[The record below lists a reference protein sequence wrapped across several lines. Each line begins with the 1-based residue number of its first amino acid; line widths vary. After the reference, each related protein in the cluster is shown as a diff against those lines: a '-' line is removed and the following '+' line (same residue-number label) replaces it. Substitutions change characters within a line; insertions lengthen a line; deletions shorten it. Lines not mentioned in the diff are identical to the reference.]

1 MIRLRNVMQP
11 NPLVAATCRD
21 FTNITENLS
30 ELTAFC
36 FEHQYFCGFDGVN
49 SNDYEWYD
57 FVKFLSNPEN
67 LDYWGI
73 NDGLLDDETKAHPYV
88 VQFVPYLFTLHGRRI
103 VANSKTKDFQDAF
116 DRIYAKIGSLKT
128 SEGSH
133 KAVPVSEGSHLYD
146 TIYSSD
152 FIRECIIELMSDFVE
167 VKGNREI
174 TVIQKKVPHTSENGN
189 DQSPSNVYIHLSASG
204 FNLSNVK
211 YLHTIANAL
220 YSVFIRV
227 MEEANYEG
235 PMILADMQLLV
246 SNTIMG
252 VMNLQEQVEALKI
265 DRKKFIEYF
274 KEHTPPSVFAKLLD
288 ICLLF
293 DTNLNRVDTF
303 EPFEIE
309 STNYRVFS
317 AFCKIF
323 YENTVI
329 LENRELQSFSHNA
342 FVLPQLHI
350 GRRKSK
356 IADEIHE
363 YQYYRYISERF
374 GSCLTTDEFISR
386 INKEHNMDLL
396 IERIPSM
403 GQMGEVRTTLKF
415 YVDEDKNE
423 LTRYSIS
430 MIIDKYL
437 AIIEYLYTK
446 FGLHNFYCYGYM
458 VDSKPFKTSPEEWK
472 LINEHLLLTYENGK

>member
-1 MIRLRNVMQP
+1 MQP
-11 NPLVAATCRD
+11 NPLVASTCRD
-21 FTNITENLS
+21 FTNLAENLS

-36 FEHQYFCGFDGVN
+36 FEHQYFCGFDGVS

-67 LDYWGI
+67 LDYWGL
-73 NDGLLDDETKAHPYV
+73 NDGLLDATTKSHPYV

-103 VANSKTKDFQDAF
+103 VANSRSKVFNDAF
-116 DRIYAKIGSLKT
+116 DRIYAKV
-128 SEGSH
+128 
-133 KAVPVSEGSHLYD
+133 KAVPVSEGSHLHD

-167 VKGNREI
+167 VKDEQV
-174 TVIQKKVPHTSENGN
+174 TAIQKVLSNTNESGN
-189 DQSPSNVYIHLSASG
+189 DHSPSNVYIHLSASG
-204 FNLSNVK
+204 FDLSNVK
-211 YLHTIANAL
+211 CLHTITNAM

-227 MEEANYEG
+227 MEETNYEG
-235 PMILADMQLLV
+235 PMILADMQMLV
-246 SNTIMG
+246 NNTTMG
-252 VMNLQEQVEALKI
+252 VMNLQEQAEALKV

-288 ICLLF
+288 ICLQF
-293 DTNLNRVDTF
+293 DTSLNDGHTF

-317 AFCKIF
+317 AFCKLF
-323 YENTVI
+323 YENTVCS
-329 LENRELQSFSHNA
+329 EKRELQSFSHNA

-350 GRRKSK
+350 GQRKSK
-356 IADEIHE
+356 IADEIHD
-363 YQYYRYISERF
+363 YQYYLYISERF
-374 GSCLTTDEFISR
+374 GSCLTTDEFINR
-386 INKEHNMDLL
+386 INNDYNMDLL

-415 YVDEDKNE
+415 YVDAGKNE
-423 LTRYSIS
+423 LTLNSIS
-430 MIIDKYL
+430 VIIDKYL
-437 AIIEYLYTK
+437 AIIEYLYTQ

>member
-1 MIRLRNVMQP
+1 MQP

-21 FTNITENLS
+21 FTNLAENLS

-36 FEHQYFCGFDGVN
+36 FEHQYFCGFDGVS

-67 LDYWGI
+67 LDYWGL
-73 NDGLLDDETKAHPYV
+73 NDGLLDDETKVHPYV

-103 VANSKTKDFQDAF
+103 VANSKPKVFQDAF
-116 DRIYAKIGSLKT
+116 DRIYAKI
-128 SEGSH
+128 
-133 KAVPVSEGSHLYD
+133 KAVPVSEGSHLHD

-152 FIRECIIELMSDFVE
+152 FIRECLVELMSDFVE
-167 VKGNREI
+167 IKDGQV
-174 TVIQKKVPHTSENGN
+174 TAIQKVVANTSESDN
-189 DQSPSNVYIHLSASG
+189 DHSPSNVYIHLSVSG
-204 FNLSNVK
+204 FDLSNVK
-211 YLHTIANAL
+211 YLHSIVNAM
-220 YSVFIRV
+220 YSVLIRV
-227 MEEANYEG
+227 MEEAANDGGASTPNYEG
-235 PMILADMQLLV
+235 PMILADMQMLV

-252 VMNLQEQVEALKI
+252 VMNLQEQAEALKV

-288 ICLLF
+288 ICLRY

-317 AFCKIF
+317 AFCKLF
-323 YENTVI
+323 YENTI
-329 LENRELQSFSHNA
+329 KSANNELQSFSHNA

-356 IADEIHE
+356 IADEIHD

-386 INKEHNMDLL
+386 INKDHNMDLL

-403 GQMGEVRTTLKF
+403 GQIGEVRTTLKF
-415 YVDEDKNE
+415 YVDSGKNE
-423 LTRYSIS
+423 LTLNSIS
-430 MIIDKYL
+430 VIIDKYL
-437 AIIEYLYTK
+437 AIIEYLYTQ

-472 LINEHLLLTYENGK
+472 LINEHLLLIYENGK

>member
-1 MIRLRNVMQP
+1 MIRIRNVMQP
-11 NPLVAATCRD
+11 NPRVAATCRN
-21 FTNITENLS
+21 FTNLAENLS

-36 FEHQYFCGFDGVN
+36 FEHQYFCGFDGVS

-103 VANSKTKDFQDAF
+103 TANSKPKVFQDVF

-128 SEGSH
+128 TETSDD
-133 KAVPVSEGSHLYD
+133 KHLYD
-146 TIYSSD
+146 TIYSAD
-152 FIRECIIELMSDFVE
+152 FIRECLVELMSDFVE
-167 VKGNREI
+167 VNGNREI
-174 TVIQKKVPHTSENGN
+174 AVIQKVVANTSENGN

-204 FNLSNVK
+204 FDLSNVK

-220 YSVFIRV
+220 YGVLIRV
-227 MEEANYEG
+227 MEETNYEG
-235 PMILADMQLLV
+235 PMILADMQLFV

-252 VMNLQEQVEALKI
+252 VMNFQEEVEALKV

-288 ICLLF
+288 ICLRY

-317 AFCKIF
+317 AFCKLF
-323 YENTVI
+323 YENTI
-329 LENRELQSFSHNA
+329 CSEKRELQSFSHNA

-350 GRRKSK
+350 GQRKSK
-356 IADEIHE
+356 IADEIHD

-386 INKEHNMDLL
+386 INKDHNMDLL

-415 YVDEDKNE
+415 YIDSGKNE
-423 LTRYSIS
+423 LTLNSIS
-430 MIIDKYL
+430 VIIDKYL
-437 AIIEYLYTK
+437 AIIEYLYTQ

>member
-1 MIRLRNVMQP
+1 MQP
-11 NPLVAATCRD
+11 NHLVAATCRD
-21 FTNITENLS
+21 FTNLAENLS
-30 ELTAFC
+30 ELSACC
-36 FEHQYFCGFDGVN
+36 FEQQYFCGFDGVS

-73 NDGLLDDETKAHPYV
+73 NDGLLDDEAKAHPYV

-103 VANSKTKDFQDAF
+103 AANSKPKVFQDAF
-116 DRIYAKIGSLKT
+116 DRIYAKI
-128 SEGSH
+128 

-167 VKGNREI
+167 INGNREI
-174 TVIQKKVPHTSENGN
+174 TVIQKVVSNTRESGN

-204 FNLSNVK
+204 FDLSNVK

-220 YSVFIRV
+220 YSVLIRV

-235 PMILADMQLLV
+235 PMILADMQMLV
-246 SNTIMG
+246 SNTIMS
-252 VMNLQEQVEALKI
+252 VMNLQEQAEALKV

-274 KEHTPPSVFAKLLD
+274 KEHIPPSIFAKLLD

-293 DTNLNRVDTF
+293 DTSLNGGHTF

-317 AFCKIF
+317 AFCKLF
-323 YENTVI
+323 YENTVKSA
-329 LENRELQSFSHNA
+329 NDELQSFSHNA

-350 GRRKSK
+350 GQRKSK
-356 IADEIHE
+356 IADEIHD
-363 YQYYRYISERF
+363 YQYYQYISERY
-374 GSCLTTDEFISR
+374 GSCLTTDEFIDR
-386 INKEHNMDLL
+386 INNDYNMD
-396 IERIPSM
+396 IHIKRIPSM

-415 YVDEDKNE
+415 YVDAGKNE
-423 LTRYSIS
+423 LTLNSIS
-430 MIIDKYL
+430 VIIDKYL

-446 FGLHNFYCYGYM
+446 FGLHNFYCYGYI

-472 LINEHLLLTYENGK
+472 LINEHLLLTYENGKSTR

>member
-1 MIRLRNVMQP
+1 MQP
-11 NPLVAATCRD
+11 NPLVAATCRN
-21 FTNITENLS
+21 FINLAENLS

-36 FEHQYFCGFDGVN
+36 FEHQYFCGFDGVS

-67 LDYWGI
+67 LDYWGL

-103 VANSKTKDFQDAF
+103 VANSKTKVFQDAF
-116 DRIYAKIGSLKT
+116 DRIYAKIGNLKT
-128 SEGSH
+128 SETSDD
-133 KAVPVSEGSHLYD
+133 KHLHD

-152 FIRECIIELMSDFVE
+152 FIRECLVELMSDFVE
-167 VKGNREI
+167 VKDGQVTAVQKVVANTRE
-174 TVIQKKVPHTSENGN
+174 SRN
-189 DQSPSNVYIHLSASG
+189 DQSPSNVYIHLSVSG
-204 FNLSNVK
+204 FDLSNVK

-220 YSVFIRV
+220 YSVLIRV
-227 MEEANYEG
+227 MEETNYEG
-235 PMILADMQLLV
+235 PMILADMQMLV

-252 VMNLQEQVEALKI
+252 VMNLQEQAETLKV

-274 KEHTPPSVFAKLLD
+274 KKHTPPSVFAKLLD
-288 ICLLF
+288 ICLRF
-293 DTNLNRVDTF
+293 DTNLNRVYTF

-317 AFCKIF
+317 AFCKLF
-323 YENTVI
+323 YENTVCS
-329 LENRELQSFSHNA
+329 EKRELQSFSHNA

-350 GRRKSK
+350 GQRKSK
-356 IADEIHE
+356 IADEIHD

-374 GSCLTTDEFISR
+374 GSCLTTDEFIDR
-386 INKEHNMDLL
+386 INNDYNMED
-396 IERIPSM
+396 IHIKWIHSM

-415 YVDEDKNE
+415 YIDADKNE
-423 LTRYSIS
+423 LTLNSIS
-430 MIIDKYL
+430 VIIDKYL
-437 AIIEYLYTK
+437 AIIEYLYTD

-472 LINEHLLLTYENGK
+472 KINEHLLLTYENGK

>member
-21 FTNITENLS
+21 FTNLAENLS

-36 FEHQYFCGFDGVN
+36 FEYQYFCGFDGVS

-57 FVKFLSNPEN
+57 FVKFLSNPET

-103 VANSKTKDFQDAF
+103 VANSETKAFQDAF

-128 SEGSH
+128 TEGSH

-152 FIRECIIELMSDFVE
+152 FIRECLVELMSDFVE
-167 VKGNREI
+167 VKDGQV
-174 TVIQKKVPHTSENGN
+174 TAIQKVVANTSENGN
-189 DQSPSNVYIHLSASG
+189 DQSPSNVYIHLSVSG
-204 FNLSNVK
+204 FDLSNVK

-220 YSVFIRV
+220 YSVLIRV
-227 MEEANYEG
+227 MEETNYEG
-235 PMILADMQLLV
+235 TMILADMQMLV
-246 SNTIMG
+246 SNTSMG
-252 VMNLQEQVEALKI
+252 VMNLQEQVEALKV

-288 ICLLF
+288 ICLRF

-317 AFCKIF
+317 AFCKLF
-323 YENTVI
+323 YENTVKSA
-329 LENRELQSFSHNA
+329 NNELQSFSHNA
-342 FVLPQLHI
+342 FALPQLHI

-356 IADEIHE
+356 IADEIHD

-386 INKEHNMDLL
+386 INKDHNMDLL

-415 YVDEDKNE
+415 YVDSGKNE
-423 LTRYSIS
+423 LTLNSIS
-430 MIIDKYL
+430 VIIDKYL
-437 AIIEYLYTK
+437 AIIEYLYTQ

>member
-1 MIRLRNVMQP
+1 MIHLRNVMQP
-11 NPLVAATCRD
+11 NHLVAATCRD
-21 FTNITENLS
+21 FTNLAENLS
-30 ELTAFC
+30 ELSACC
-36 FEHQYFCGFDGVN
+36 FEQQYFYGFDGVS

-57 FVKFLSNPEN
+57 FVKFLSNLEN
-67 LDYWGI
+67 LDYWGL
-73 NDGLLDDETKAHPYV
+73 NDGLLDESIKSYPYV
-88 VQFVPYLFTLHGRRI
+88 VQFVPYLLTLHGHRI

-116 DRIYAKIGSLKT
+116 DRIYEKI
-128 SEGSH
+128 

-167 VKGNREI
+167 IKGNREI
-174 TVIQKKVPHTSENGN
+174 TAIQKVVANTSENGN
-189 DQSPSNVYIHLSASG
+189 DHSPSNVYIHLSVSG
-204 FNLSNVK
+204 FDLSNVK
-211 YLHTIANAL
+211 RLHTITNAM

-227 MEEANYEG
+227 MEEAANCGGAATHYEG
-235 PMILADMQLLV
+235 PMILADMQMLV

-252 VMNLQEQVEALKI
+252 IMNLQEQAEALKV

-274 KEHTPPSVFAKLLD
+274 KKHTPPSVFAKLLD

-293 DTNLNRVDTF
+293 DTNLNSGHTF

-317 AFCKIF
+317 AFCKLF
-323 YENTVI
+323 YENTI
-329 LENRELQSFSHNA
+329 KSANNELQSFSHNA

-350 GRRKSK
+350 GQRKSK
-356 IADEIHE
+356 IADEIHD
-363 YQYYRYISERF
+363 YQYYRYISERY
-374 GSCLTTDEFISR
+374 GSCLTTDEFIDR
-386 INKEHNMDLL
+386 INNDYNMD
-396 IERIPSM
+396 IHIKRIPSM
-403 GQMGEVRTTLKF
+403 GQMGEIRTTLKF
-415 YVDEDKNE
+415 YVDAGKNE
-423 LTRYSIS
+423 LTLNSIS
-430 MIIDKYL
+430 AIIDKYL
-437 AIIEYLYTK
+437 AIIEYLYTQ

>member
-1 MIRLRNVMQP
+1 MQP

-21 FTNITENLS
+21 FTNLAENLS
-30 ELTAFC
+30 ELTTFC
-36 FEHQYFCGFDGVN
+36 FEHQYFCGFDGVS

-67 LDYWGI
+67 LDYWGL
-73 NDGLLDDETKAHPYV
+73 NDHLLDDSIKSYPYV

-103 VANSKTKDFQDAF
+103 VANSKPKVFQDAF
-116 DRIYAKIGSLKT
+116 DRIYAKI
-128 SEGSH
+128 

-146 TIYSSD
+146 TIYSSEW
-152 FIRECIIELMSDFVE
+152 IRECLVELMSDFVE
-167 VKGNREI
+167 VKDEQV
-174 TVIQKKVPHTSENGN
+174 TAIQKVVANTSENGN

-204 FNLSNVK
+204 FDLSNVK

-220 YSVFIRV
+220 YSVLIRV
-227 MEEANYEG
+227 MEEAANDGGAVTPNYEG
-235 PMILADMQLLV
+235 PMILADMQMLV

-252 VMNLQEQVEALKI
+252 VMNLQEEVEVLKV

-288 ICLLF
+288 ICLRF
-293 DTNLNRVDTF
+293 DTSLNRVDTF

-317 AFCKIF
+317 AFCKLF
-323 YENTVI
+323 YENTI
-329 LENRELQSFSHNA
+329 CSEKYELQSFSHNA

-356 IADEIHE
+356 IADEIHD

-386 INKEHNMDLL
+386 INKDHNMDLL

-415 YVDEDKNE
+415 YVDSGKNE
-423 LTRYSIS
+423 LTLNSIS
-430 MIIDKYL
+430 VIIDKYL
-437 AIIEYLYTK
+437 AIIEYLYTQ

-472 LINEHLLLTYENGK
+472 LINEHLLRTYENGK

>member
-11 NPLVAATCRD
+11 NHLVAATCRD
-21 FTNITENLS
+21 FTNLAENLS

-36 FEHQYFCGFDGVN
+36 FEHQYFCGFDGVS

-67 LDYWGI
+67 LDYWGL

-88 VQFVPYLFTLHGRRI
+88 VQFVPYLFTLHGHRI
-103 VANSKTKDFQDAF
+103 VANSKPKVFQDAF
-116 DRIYAKIGSLKT
+116 DRIYAKIKSIQPSDNK
-128 SEGSH
+128 
-133 KAVPVSEGSHLYD
+133 HLHD

-167 VKGNREI
+167 VRGNREI
-174 TVIQKKVPHTSENGN
+174 TAIQKVVANTSENGN

-204 FNLSNVK
+204 FDLSNVK

-220 YSVFIRV
+220 YSVLIRV
-227 MEEANYEG
+227 MEETNYEG
-235 PMILADMQLLV
+235 PMILADMQLFV
-246 SNTIMG
+246 SKTIMG
-252 VMNLQEQVEALKI
+252 VMNFQEEVEALKV

-274 KEHTPPSVFAKLLD
+274 KKHTPPSVFAKLLD
-288 ICLLF
+288 ICLRY

-317 AFCKIF
+317 AFCKLF

-329 LENRELQSFSHNA
+329 LEKRELQSFSHNA

-350 GRRKSK
+350 GQRKSK
-356 IADEIHE
+356 IADEIHD

-437 AIIEYLYTK
+437 AIIEYLYTQ

>member
-1 MIRLRNVMQP
+1 MQP

-21 FTNITENLS
+21 FTNLAENLS

-67 LDYWGI
+67 LDYWGL
-73 NDGLLDDETKAHPYV
+73 NDGLLDDEAKAHPYV
-88 VQFVPYLFTLHGRRI
+88 VQFVPYLFTLHGHRI
-103 VANSKTKDFQDAF
+103 VANSKTKAFQDAF

-128 SEGSH
+128 SETSDD
-133 KAVPVSEGSHLYD
+133 KHLHD

-174 TVIQKKVPHTSENGN
+174 TAVQKVVTNTSENSN
-189 DQSPSNVYIHLSASG
+189 DHSPSNVYIHLSASG
-204 FNLSNVK
+204 FDLSNVK
-211 YLHTIANAL
+211 YLHTITNAL
-220 YSVFIRV
+220 YSVLIRV
-227 MEEANYEG
+227 MEESANGGCAATPHYEG
-235 PMILADMQLLV
+235 PMILADMQMLV

-252 VMNLQEQVEALKI
+252 VMNLQEQAEALKV

-274 KEHTPPSVFAKLLD
+274 KKHTPPSVFAKLLD
-288 ICLLF
+288 ICLRF
-293 DTNLNRVDTF
+293 DTSLNIGHTF

-317 AFCKIF
+317 AFCKLF
-323 YENTVI
+323 YENTVKSA
-329 LENRELQSFSHNA
+329 NNELQSFSHNA

-356 IADEIHE
+356 IADEIHD

-386 INKEHNMDLL
+386 INNDYNMDVH
-396 IERIPSM
+396 IKWIHIM
-403 GQMGEVRTTLKF
+403 GEMGEVRTTLKF
-415 YVDEDKNE
+415 YVDAGKNE
-423 LTRYSIS
+423 LTLNSIS
-430 MIIDKYL
+430 VIIDKYL

>member
-1 MIRLRNVMQP
+1 MQP
-11 NPLVAATCRD
+11 NPLVAATCRN
-21 FTNITENLS
+21 FTNLAENLS

-103 VANSKTKDFQDAF
+103 VANSKTKAFQDAF

-133 KAVPVSEGSHLYD
+133 KVVPVSEGSHLHN
-146 TIYSSD
+146 TIYSSEW
-152 FIRECIIELMSDFVE
+152 IRECLVELMSNFVE
-167 VKGNREI
+167 IKGNREI
-174 TVIQKKVPHTSENGN
+174 TVIQKKVPHTCESDN
-189 DQSPSNVYIHLSASG
+189 DHSRSNVYIHLSASG
-204 FNLSNVK
+204 FDISNVK

-220 YSVFIRV
+220 YSVLIRV
-227 MEEANYEG
+227 MEETNYEG
-235 PMILADMQLLV
+235 PMILADMQMLV

-252 VMNLQEQVEALKI
+252 VMNLQEQVETLKV

-274 KEHTPPSVFAKLLD
+274 KKHTPPSVFAKLLD
-288 ICLLF
+288 ICLVY

-317 AFCKIF
+317 AFCKLF
-323 YENTVI
+323 YENTVKSA
-329 LENRELQSFSHNA
+329 NNELQSFSHNA

-350 GRRKSK
+350 GQRKSK
-356 IADEIHE
+356 IADEIHD

-374 GSCLTTDEFISR
+374 GSYLTTDEFISR
-386 INKEHNMDLL
+386 INKDHNMDLL

-423 LTRYSIS
+423 LTLNSIS
-430 MIIDKYL
+430 VIIDKYL
-437 AIIEYLYTK
+437 AIIEYLYTQ

>member
-1 MIRLRNVMQP
+1 MQP

-21 FTNITENLS
+21 FTNLAENLS
-30 ELTAFC
+30 ELTTFC
-36 FEHQYFCGFDGVN
+36 FEHQYFCGFDGVS

-67 LDYWGI
+67 LDYWGL
-73 NDGLLDDETKAHPYV
+73 NDHLLDESIKSYPYV

-103 VANSKTKDFQDAF
+103 VANSKTKAFQDAF
-116 DRIYAKIGSLKT
+116 DRIYAKI
-128 SEGSH
+128 

-167 VKGNREI
+167 VKDGQI
-174 TVIQKKVPHTSENGN
+174 TVIQKVLSNTGESGN

-211 YLHTIANAL
+211 RLHTIVNAL

-227 MEEANYEG
+227 MEETNYEG
-235 PMILADMQLLV
+235 TMILADMQMLV
-246 SNTIMG
+246 SNTTMG
-252 VMNLQEQVEALKI
+252 VMNLQEQVETLKV

-274 KEHTPPSVFAKLLD
+274 KKHTPPSVFAKLLD
-288 ICLLF
+288 ICLRF
-293 DTNLNRVDTF
+293 DTSLNSGHTF

-317 AFCKIF
+317 AFCKLF
-323 YENTVI
+323 YENTI
-329 LENRELQSFSHNA
+329 CSEKRELQSFSHNA

-350 GRRKSK
+350 GQRKSK
-356 IADEIHE
+356 IADEIHD
-363 YQYYRYISERF
+363 YQYYRYISERY
-374 GSCLTTDEFISR
+374 GLCLTTDEFIDR
-386 INKEHNMDLL
+386 INNDYNMD
-396 IERIPSM
+396 IHIKRIPSM

-415 YVDEDKNE
+415 YVDSGKNE
-423 LTRYSIS
+423 LTLNSIS
-430 MIIDKYL
+430 VIIDKYL
-437 AIIEYLYTK
+437 AIIEYLYTQ
-446 FGLHNFYCYGYM
+446 FGLHNFYCYGYI

>member
-1 MIRLRNVMQP
+1 MQP

-21 FTNITENLS
+21 FTNLAENLS
-30 ELTAFC
+30 ELSACC
-36 FEHQYFCGFDGVN
+36 FEQQYFVGFDGVN

-73 NDGLLDDETKAHPYV
+73 NDGLLDDETKVHPYV

-103 VANSKTKDFQDAF
+103 VANSKTKAFQDAF

-128 SEGSH
+128 TEDSH
-133 KAVPVSEGSHLYD
+133 NAVESAEDKHLQD
-146 TIYSSD
+146 TIYSSEW
-152 FIRECIIELMSDFVE
+152 IRECLVELMSDFVE
-167 VKGNREI
+167 VNGNREI
-174 TVIQKKVPHTSENGN
+174 TVIQKKVPHTCESDN
-189 DQSPSNVYIHLSASG
+189 DHSRSNVYIHLRASG
-204 FNLSNVK
+204 FDLSNVK
-211 YLHTIANAL
+211 RLHTITNAL

-227 MEEANYEG
+227 MEESNYEG
-235 PMILADMQLLV
+235 PMILADMQMLV
-246 SNTIMG
+246 SNTIMS
-252 VMNLQEQVEALKI
+252 VMNLQEQAEALKV

-288 ICLLF
+288 ICLRY

-317 AFCKIF
+317 AFCKLF
-323 YENTVI
+323 YENTVKSA
-329 LENRELQSFSHNA
+329 NNELQSFSHNA

-350 GRRKSK
+350 GQRKSK
-356 IADEIHE
+356 IADEIHD
-363 YQYYRYISERF
+363 YQYYRYISERY
-374 GSCLTTDEFISR
+374 GSCLTTDEFIDR
-386 INKEHNMDLL
+386 INNDYNMDIH

-423 LTRYSIS
+423 LTLNSIS
-430 MIIDKYL
+430 VIIDKYL

-472 LINEHLLLTYENGK
+472 LINEHLLLTYENGKSTR

>member
-1 MIRLRNVMQP
+1 MQP

-21 FTNITENLS
+21 FTNLAENLS
-30 ELTAFC
+30 ELTTFC
-36 FEHQYFCGFDGVN
+36 FEHQYFCGFDGVS

-67 LDYWGI
+67 LDYWGL
-73 NDGLLDDETKAHPYV
+73 NDGLLDEATKSHSYV
-88 VQFVPYLFTLHGRRI
+88 VQFVPYLFTLHARRI
-103 VANSKTKDFQDAF
+103 VANSKTKTFQDAF
-116 DRIYAKIGSLKT
+116 DRIYAKIKSV
-128 SEGSH
+128 S
-133 KAVPVSEGSHLYD
+133 VSEGSHLYD
-146 TIYSSD
+146 TIYSAD
-152 FIRECIIELMSDFVE
+152 FIRECIIELMSEFVG
-167 VKGNREI
+167 VKDEQV
-174 TVIQKKVPHTSENGN
+174 TAIQKVVANTSENGN

-204 FNLSNVK
+204 FDLSNVK
-211 YLHTIANAL
+211 RLHTIANAM
-220 YSVFIRV
+220 YSVLIRV
-227 MEEANYEG
+227 MEETANGGGATTPYEG
-235 PMILADMQLLV
+235 PMILVDMQMLV

-252 VMNLQEQVEALKI
+252 VMNLQEQAEALKV

-293 DTNLNRVDTF
+293 DTSLNSGHTF

-317 AFCKIF
+317 AFCKLF
-323 YENTVI
+323 YENTI
-329 LENRELQSFSHNA
+329 CSEKRELQSFSHNA

-350 GRRKSK
+350 GQRKSK
-356 IADEIHE
+356 IADEIHD

-374 GSCLTTDEFISR
+374 GSCLTTDEFIDR
-386 INKEHNMDLL
+386 INNDYNMD
-396 IERIPSM
+396 IHIKWIHSM

-415 YVDEDKNE
+415 YVDAGKNE
-423 LTRYSIS
+423 LTLNSIS
-430 MIIDKYL
+430 VIIDKYL
-437 AIIEYLYTK
+437 AIIEYLYTQ

-472 LINEHLLLTYENGK
+472 LINEHLLLTYES

>member
-1 MIRLRNVMQP
+1 
-11 NPLVAATCRD
+11 
-21 FTNITENLS
+21 
-30 ELTAFC
+30 
-36 FEHQYFCGFDGVN
+36 
-49 SNDYEWYD
+49 
-57 FVKFLSNPEN
+57 
-67 LDYWGI
+67 
-73 NDGLLDDETKAHPYV
+73 
-88 VQFVPYLFTLHGRRI
+88 
-103 VANSKTKDFQDAF
+103 
-116 DRIYAKIGSLKT
+116 
-128 SEGSH
+128 
-133 KAVPVSEGSHLYD
+133 
-146 TIYSSD
+146 
-152 FIRECIIELMSDFVE
+152 
-167 VKGNREI
+167 
-174 TVIQKKVPHTSENGN
+174 
-189 DQSPSNVYIHLSASG
+189 
-204 FNLSNVK
+204 
-211 YLHTIANAL
+211 
-220 YSVFIRV
+220 
-227 MEEANYEG
+227 
-235 PMILADMQLLV
+235 
-246 SNTIMG
+246 MG
-252 VMNLQEQVEALKI
+252 VMNLQEQAEALKV

-288 ICLLF
+288 ICLRY

-317 AFCKIF
+317 AFCKLF

-350 GRRKSK
+350 GQRKSK
-356 IADEIHE
+356 IADEIHD

-386 INKEHNMDLL
+386 INKDHNMDLL

-415 YVDEDKNE
+415 YVDTGENE
-423 LTRYSIS
+423 LTLNSIS

>member
-21 FTNITENLS
+21 FTNLAENLS

-36 FEHQYFCGFDGVN
+36 FEHQYFCGFDGVS

-67 LDYWGI
+67 LDYWGL
-73 NDGLLDDETKAHPYV
+73 NDGSLDDETKAHPYV

-103 VANSKTKDFQDAF
+103 VANSKPKVFQDAF
-116 DRIYAKIGSLKT
+116 DRIYAKIKSIQPSDDK
-128 SEGSH
+128 
-133 KAVPVSEGSHLYD
+133 HLYD
-146 TIYSSD
+146 TIYSSEW
-152 FIRECIIELMSDFVE
+152 IRECLVELMSDFVE
-167 VKGNREI
+167 VNGNREI
-174 TVIQKKVPHTSENGN
+174 TVIQKVVANTSENDN

-204 FNLSNVK
+204 FDLSNVK

-227 MEEANYEG
+227 MEETNYEG
-235 PMILADMQLLV
+235 TMILADMQMLV

-252 VMNLQEQVEALKI
+252 VMNLQEEVEVLKV

-288 ICLLF
+288 ICLRY

-323 YENTVI
+323 YENTI
-329 LENRELQSFSHNA
+329 CSEKRELQSFSHNA

-350 GRRKSK
+350 GQRKSK
-356 IADEIHE
+356 IADEIHD

-386 INKEHNMDLL
+386 INKDHNMDLL

-415 YVDEDKNE
+415 YVDEGKSE
-423 LTRYSIS
+423 LTLNSIS
-430 MIIDKYL
+430 VIIDKYL
-437 AIIEYLYTK
+437 AIIEYLYTQ

>member
-21 FTNITENLS
+21 FTNLTENLS
-30 ELTAFC
+30 ELTTFC
-36 FEHQYFCGFDGVN
+36 FEHQYFCGFDGVS

-103 VANSKTKDFQDAF
+103 AANSKPKVFQDAF
-116 DRIYAKIGSLKT
+116 DHIYAKIGSLKT

-152 FIRECIIELMSDFVE
+152 FIRECLVELMSDFVE
-167 VKGNREI
+167 VKDGQV
-174 TVIQKKVPHTSENGN
+174 TVIQKVVANTSENGN

-204 FNLSNVK
+204 FDLSNVK

-227 MEEANYEG
+227 MEETNYEG
-235 PMILADMQLLV
+235 TMILADMQMLV

-252 VMNLQEQVEALKI
+252 VMNLQEEVEALKV

-288 ICLLF
+288 ICLRF

-317 AFCKIF
+317 AFCKLF
-323 YENTVI
+323 YENTI
-329 LENRELQSFSHNA
+329 CSENRELQSFSHNA

-350 GRRKSK
+350 GQRKSK
-356 IADEIHE
+356 IADEIHD

-374 GSCLTTDEFISR
+374 RSCLTTDEFINR
-386 INKEHNMDLL
+386 INKDHNMDLL

-423 LTRYSIS
+423 LTQYSIS

-437 AIIEYLYTK
+437 AIIEYLYTQ

>member
-21 FTNITENLS
+21 FTNLAENLS
-30 ELTAFC
+30 ELTTFC

-67 LDYWGI
+67 LDYWGL
-73 NDGLLDDETKAHPYV
+73 NDGLLDDEAKAHPYV

-103 VANSKTKDFQDAF
+103 VANSKTKAFQEVF
-116 DRIYAKIGSLKT
+116 DRIYAKI
-128 SEGSH
+128 
-133 KAVPVSEGSHLYD
+133 KAVPVSEGSHLHD
-146 TIYSSD
+146 TIYSSEW
-152 FIRECIIELMSDFVE
+152 IRECIIELMSDFVE
-167 VKGNREI
+167 IKGNREI
-174 TVIQKKVPHTSENGN
+174 TAIQKVVANTSENGN
-189 DQSPSNVYIHLSASG
+189 DQSPSNVYIHLSVSG
-204 FNLSNVK
+204 FDLSNVK
-211 YLHTIANAL
+211 RLHTITNAM

-227 MEEANYEG
+227 MEETNYEG
-235 PMILADMQLLV
+235 PMILADMQMLV
-246 SNTIMG
+246 SNTTMG
-252 VMNLQEQVEALKI
+252 VMNLQEQVETLKV

-274 KEHTPPSVFAKLLD
+274 KKHTPPSVFAKLLD
-288 ICLLF
+288 ICLGY

-309 STNYRVFS
+309 STHYRVFS
-317 AFCKIF
+317 AFCKLF
-323 YENTVI
+323 YENTI
-329 LENRELQSFSHNA
+329 CSEKRELQSFSHNA

-350 GRRKSK
+350 GQRKSK
-356 IADEIHE
+356 IADEIHD

-386 INKEHNMDLL
+386 INKDHNMDLL

-423 LTRYSIS
+423 LTLNSIS
-430 MIIDKYL
+430 VIIDKYL
-437 AIIEYLYTK
+437 AIIEYLYTQ

>member
-11 NPLVAATCRD
+11 NHLVAATCRD
-21 FTNITENLS
+21 FTNLAENLS

-103 VANSKTKDFQDAF
+103 VANSKTKAFQDAF
-116 DRIYAKIGSLKT
+116 DRIYVKIGSLKT
-128 SEGSH
+128 TEG
-133 KAVPVSEGSHLYD
+133 KHLHD

-152 FIRECIIELMSDFVE
+152 FIRECLVELMSDFVE
-167 VKGNREI
+167 VKDGQV
-174 TVIQKKVPHTSENGN
+174 TVIQKVLANTSENGN
-189 DQSPSNVYIHLSASG
+189 DHSPSNVYIHLSASG
-204 FNLSNVK
+204 FDLSNVK
-211 YLHTIANAL
+211 YLHTIVNAL
-220 YSVFIRV
+220 YSVLIRV
-227 MEEANYEG
+227 MEETNYEG
-235 PMILADMQLLV
+235 TMILADMQMLV

-252 VMNLQEQVEALKI
+252 VMNLQEEVEALKV

-288 ICLLF
+288 ICLRF

-317 AFCKIF
+317 AFCKLF
-323 YENTVI
+323 YENTVKSA
-329 LENRELQSFSHNA
+329 NNELQSFSHNA

-356 IADEIHE
+356 IADEIHD

-374 GSCLTTDEFISR
+374 GSYLTTDEFISR
-386 INKEHNMDLL
+386 INKDHNMDLL

-415 YVDEDKNE
+415 YVDSGKNE
-423 LTRYSIS
+423 LTLNSIS
-430 MIIDKYL
+430 VIIDKYL
-437 AIIEYLYTK
+437 AIIEYLYTQ

-472 LINEHLLLTYENGK
+472 LINEHLLLTYENCK

>member
-1 MIRLRNVMQP
+1 MQP

-21 FTNITENLS
+21 FTNLTENLS

-36 FEHQYFCGFDGVN
+36 FEHQYFCGFDEVS

-57 FVKFLSNPEN
+57 FVKFLSNVEN

-73 NDGLLDDETKAHPYV
+73 NDGLLDATTKSYPYV

-103 VANSKTKDFQDAF
+103 VANSKLKVFQDAF
-116 DRIYAKIGSLKT
+116 DRIYAKI
-128 SEGSH
+128 
-133 KAVPVSEGSHLYD
+133 KAVPVSEGSHLHD

-152 FIRECIIELMSDFVE
+152 FIRECIVELMSEYVD

-174 TVIQKKVPHTSENGN
+174 TAIQKVVANTSENGN

-204 FNLSNVK
+204 FDLSNIK
-211 YLHTIANAL
+211 YLHTITNAL
-220 YSVFIRV
+220 YSVLIRV
-227 MEEANYEG
+227 MEETNYEG
-235 PMILADMQLLV
+235 PMILADMQLFV

-252 VMNLQEQVEALKI
+252 VMNLQEEVEALKV

-288 ICLLF
+288 ICLRY

-303 EPFEIE
+303 EPFKIE

-317 AFCKIF
+317 AFCKLF
-323 YENTVI
+323 YENTVKSA
-329 LENRELQSFSHNA
+329 NNELQSFSHNA

-350 GRRKSK
+350 GQRKSK
-356 IADEIHE
+356 IADEIHD

-386 INKEHNMDLL
+386 INKDHNMDLL

-415 YVDEDKNE
+415 YVDSGKNE
-423 LTRYSIS
+423 LTLNSIS
-430 MIIDKYL
+430 VIIDKYL
-437 AIIEYLYTK
+437 AIIEYLYTQ

-472 LINEHLLLTYENGK
+472 LINEHLILTYENGK

>member
-21 FTNITENLS
+21 FTNLAENLS
-30 ELTAFC
+30 ELTPFC
-36 FEHQYFCGFDGVN
+36 FEHQYFCGFDGVS

-73 NDGLLDDETKAHPYV
+73 NDGLLDDEAKAHPYV

-103 VANSKTKDFQDAF
+103 AANSKPKVFQDAF

-133 KAVPVSEGSHLYD
+133 KAVPVSEGLHLQD
-146 TIYSSD
+146 TIYSSEW
-152 FIRECIIELMSDFVE
+152 IRECLVELMSDFVE
-167 VKGNREI
+167 VNGNREI
-174 TVIQKKVPHTSENGN
+174 TVIQKKVPHTCESGN

-204 FNLSNVK
+204 FDLSNVK

-220 YSVFIRV
+220 YSVLIRV
-227 MEEANYEG
+227 MEETNYEG
-235 PMILADMQLLV
+235 PMILADMQMLV

-252 VMNLQEQVEALKI
+252 VMNLQEQVETLKV

-288 ICLLF
+288 ICLVF
-293 DTNLNRVDTF
+293 DTSLNRVDTF

-317 AFCKIF
+317 AFCKLF

-356 IADEIHE
+356 IADEIHD

-386 INKEHNMDLL
+386 INKDHNMNLL

-415 YVDEDKNE
+415 YVDSGKNE
-423 LTRYSIS
+423 LTLNSIS
-430 MIIDKYL
+430 VIIDKYL
-437 AIIEYLYTK
+437 AIIEYLYTQ

-458 VDSKPFKTSPEEWK
+458 VDSKPFKTSLEEWK

>member
-1 MIRLRNVMQP
+1 MQP

-21 FTNITENLS
+21 FTNLAENLS

-73 NDGLLDDETKAHPYV
+73 NAGLLDDETKAYPYV

-103 VANSKTKDFQDAF
+103 VANSKTKAFQDAF
-116 DRIYAKIGSLKT
+116 DRIYVKI
-128 SEGSH
+128 

-146 TIYSSD
+146 TIYSAD
-152 FIRECIIELMSDFVE
+152 FIRECLVELMSDFVE
-167 VKGNREI
+167 VEVKRNREI
-174 TVIQKKVPHTSENGN
+174 TAIQKVVANTSENGN

-204 FNLSNVK
+204 FDLSNVK

-220 YSVFIRV
+220 YSVLIRV
-227 MEEANYEG
+227 MEETHYEG
-235 PMILADMQLLV
+235 PMILADMQLFV

-252 VMNLQEQVEALKI
+252 VMNLQEQAEALKV

-288 ICLLF
+288 ICLRY

-317 AFCKIF
+317 AFCKLF
-323 YENTVI
+323 YENTI
-329 LENRELQSFSHNA
+329 CSEKRELQSFSHNA

-350 GRRKSK
+350 GQRKSK
-356 IADEIHE
+356 IADEIHD

-386 INKEHNMDLL
+386 INKDHNMDLL

-415 YVDEDKNE
+415 YVDSGKNE
-423 LTRYSIS
+423 LTLNSIS
-430 MIIDKYL
+430 VIIDKYL
-437 AIIEYLYTK
+437 AIIEYLYTQ

-458 VDSKPFKTSPEEWK
+458 VDSKSFKTSPEEWK

>member
-1 MIRLRNVMQP
+1 MQP

-21 FTNITENLS
+21 FTNLAENLS

-57 FVKFLSNPEN
+57 FVKFLSNPEK
-67 LDYWGI
+67 LDYWGL
-73 NDGLLDDETKAHPYV
+73 NDGLLDDEVKVHPYV

-103 VANSKTKDFQDAF
+103 VANSKTKAFQDAF

-128 SEGSH
+128 TED
-133 KAVPVSEGSHLYD
+133 KHLHD
-146 TIYSSD
+146 TIYNSEW
-152 FIRECIIELMSDFVE
+152 IRECLVELMSDFVE
-167 VKGNREI
+167 VKDGQV
-174 TVIQKKVPHTSENGN
+174 TVIQKVDDH
-189 DQSPSNVYIHLSASG
+189 SPSNVYIHLSVSG
-204 FNLSNVK
+204 FDLSNVK
-211 YLHTIANAL
+211 YLHSIANAL
-220 YSVFIRV
+220 YSVLIRV
-227 MEEANYEG
+227 MEEAANDGGAVTPNYEG
-235 PMILADMQLLV
+235 PMILADMQMLV
-246 SNTIMG
+246 SNTTMG
-252 VMNLQEQVEALKI
+252 VMNLQEQVETLKV

-274 KEHTPPSVFAKLLD
+274 KKHTPPSVFAKLLD
-288 ICLLF
+288 ICLRF
-293 DTNLNRVDTF
+293 DTSLNSGHTF

-317 AFCKIF
+317 AFCKLF
-323 YENTVI
+323 YENTI
-329 LENRELQSFSHNA
+329 CSEKRELQSFSHNA

-356 IADEIHE
+356 IADEIHD

-386 INKEHNMDLL
+386 INKDHNMDLL

-415 YVDEDKNE
+415 YVDSGKNE
-423 LTRYSIS
+423 LTLNSIS
-430 MIIDKYL
+430 VIIDKYL
-437 AIIEYLYTK
+437 AIIEYLYTQ

>member
-1 MIRLRNVMQP
+1 MQP
-11 NPLVAATCRD
+11 NPLVAATCRN
-21 FTNITENLS
+21 FTNLAENLS
-30 ELTAFC
+30 ELSAFC
-36 FEHQYFCGFDGVN
+36 FEHQYFCGFDGVS

-103 VANSKTKDFQDAF
+103 VANSKTKAFQDAF

-128 SEGSH
+128 TEDSH
-133 KAVPVSEGSHLYD
+133 NAVESAEDKHLQD
-146 TIYSSD
+146 TIYSSEW
-152 FIRECIIELMSDFVE
+152 IRECLVELMSDFGE
-167 VKGNREI
+167 VNGNREI
-174 TVIQKKVPHTSENGN
+174 TVIQKKVPHTCESDN
-189 DQSPSNVYIHLSASG
+189 DHSRSNVYIHLRASG
-204 FNLSNVK
+204 FDLSNVK
-211 YLHTIANAL
+211 RLHTITNAM

-227 MEEANYEG
+227 MEETNYEG
-235 PMILADMQLLV
+235 PMILADMQMLI

-252 VMNLQEQVEALKI
+252 VMNLQEQVETLKV

-274 KEHTPPSVFAKLLD
+274 KKHTPPSVFAKLLD
-288 ICLLF
+288 ICLVY
-293 DTNLNRVDTF
+293 DANLNRVDTF

-317 AFCKIF
+317 AFCKLF

-350 GRRKSK
+350 GQRKSK
-356 IADEIHE
+356 IADEIHD

-374 GSCLTTDEFISR
+374 GSCLTTDESISR
-386 INKEHNMDLL
+386 INKDHNMDLL

-415 YVDEDKNE
+415 YVDTGKNE
-423 LTRYSIS
+423 LTLNSIS
-430 MIIDKYL
+430 VIIDKYL

>member
-21 FTNITENLS
+21 FTNLTENLS

-36 FEHQYFCGFDGVN
+36 FEHQYFCGFDGVS

-73 NDGLLDDETKAHPYV
+73 NDGLLDDEAKAHPYV

-103 VANSKTKDFQDAF
+103 AANSKPKAFQDAF
-116 DRIYAKIGSLKT
+116 DRIYAKI
-128 SEGSH
+128 

-146 TIYSSD
+146 TIYSSN
-152 FIRECIIELMSDFVE
+152 FIRECLVELMSDFVE
-167 VKGNREI
+167 VKDGQV
-174 TVIQKKVPHTSENGN
+174 TVIQKVLANTSENGN

-204 FNLSNVK
+204 FDLSNVK

-227 MEEANYEG
+227 MEEAANDGGAVTPNYEG
-235 PMILADMQLLV
+235 PMILADMQMLV

-252 VMNLQEQVEALKI
+252 VMNLQEEAEALKV

-288 ICLLF
+288 ICLRY

-317 AFCKIF
+317 AFCKLF
-323 YENTVI
+323 YENTVKSA
-329 LENRELQSFSHNA
+329 NNELQSFSHNA

-356 IADEIHE
+356 IADEIHD

-386 INKEHNMDLL
+386 INKDHNMDLL

-423 LTRYSIS
+423 LTLNSIS
-430 MIIDKYL
+430 VIIDKYL

>member
-21 FTNITENLS
+21 FTNFADNLS

-36 FEHQYFCGFDGVN
+36 FEHQYFCGFDGVS

-73 NDGLLDDETKAHPYV
+73 NDGLLAEADKSYPYV
-88 VQFVPYLFTLHGRRI
+88 VQFVPYLFTLHGHRI
-103 VANSKTKDFQDAF
+103 VGNSKTKVFQDAF

-128 SEGSH
+128 T
-133 KAVPVSEGSHLYD
+133 EGSHLHD
-146 TIYSSD
+146 TIYSSEW
-152 FIRECIIELMSDFVE
+152 IRECLVELMSDFVE
-167 VKGNREI
+167 VNGNREI
-174 TVIQKKVPHTSENGN
+174 TVIQKKVPHTCESDN
-189 DQSPSNVYIHLSASG
+189 DHSMSNVYIHLSASG

-211 YLHTIANAL
+211 YLHTIVNAL

-227 MEEANYEG
+227 MEETNYEG
-235 PMILADMQLLV
+235 TMILADMQMLV
-246 SNTIMG
+246 SNTILG
-252 VMNLQEQVEALKI
+252 VMNLQEQAEALKV

-288 ICLLF
+288 ICLRY

-317 AFCKIF
+317 AFCKLF
-323 YENTVI
+323 YENTVKSA
-329 LENRELQSFSHNA
+329 NNELQSFSHNA

-350 GRRKSK
+350 GQRKSK
-356 IADEIHE
+356 IADEIHD

-374 GSCLTTDEFISR
+374 GSYLTTDEFISR
-386 INKEHNMDLL
+386 INKDHNMDLL

-415 YVDEDKNE
+415 YVDTGENE
-423 LTRYSIS
+423 LTLNSIS
-430 MIIDKYL
+430 VIIDKYL
-437 AIIEYLYTK
+437 AIIEYLYTQ
-446 FGLHNFYCYGYM
+446 FGPYNFYCYGYM

-472 LINEHLLLTYENGK
+472 LINEHLLLTYENDK